1 MFTRC
6 PKCHALYEL
15 GVPELRAGGGEVLC
29 GECRIIFSAL
39 TSLADSPEDAT
50 PPPQFKRKIPLLDA
64 VVEAPS
70 AEVPSAR
77 PTAAFPVPEEDDA
90 EDEEFQEDF
99 SDYAAPTSA
108 SPLWAVACL
117 AAVVLLFWQGW
128 RFERDRLAQDARY
141 RPLMETACRVTGCVL
156 PVRRDLS
163 RIEILDRQLNP
174 AEGTVDGLEFHT
186 VLANYA
192 DFPQPFPRL
201 KLSLTY
207 FDGDPIAQRVFPPE
221 EYLSAE
227 IAAKDMP
234 ADEPFEVRI
243 LIAPPEKT
251 VGGFTIELL

>member
-64 VVEAPS
+64 VVEAPP
-70 AEVPSAR
+70 AEAPSAS
-77 PTAAFPVPEEDDA
+77 PAPEEDDEA
-90 EDEEFQEDF
+90 QEEFPDDF
-99 SDYAAPTSA
+99 ASAQPSA
-108 SPLWAVACL
+108 SPLWALACL
-117 AAVVLLFWQGW
+117 AAVLGLLWQGW
-128 RFERDRLAQDARY
+128 HFERDRLARDERY
-141 RPLMETACRVTGCVL
+141 RPWMETACRLAGCTL
-156 PVRRDLS
+156 PVRRDLA
-163 RIEILDRQLNP
+163 RIEILDRQLVP

-192 DFPQPFPRL
+192 DFSQPFPSL

-207 FDGDPIAQRVFPPE
+207 FDGDPIAQRIFTPE
-221 EYLSAE
+221 EYLPAE
-227 IAAKDMP
+227 LAAKAMP
-234 ADEPFEVRI
+234 VGESFEI
-243 LIAPPEKT
+243 KLLLAPPEKT

>member
-29 GECRIIFSAL
+29 GQCRIIFSAL
-39 TSLADSPEDAT
+39 HSLADSAAEAT
-50 PPPQFKRKIPLLDA
+50 PHPQSRLKIPLLDA
-64 VVEAPS
+64 VVNAQA
-70 AEVPSAR
+70 AETPPASPA
-77 PTAAFPVPEEDDA
+77 PEEDDEA
-90 EDEEFQEDF
+90 QEEFPDDF
-99 SDYAAPTSA
+99 AYAHPSA
-108 SPLWAVACL
+108 SPLWALACL
-117 AAVVLLFWQGW
+117 AAVLGLLWQGW
-128 RFERDRLAQDARY
+128 HFERDRLARDERY
-141 RPLMETACRVTGCVL
+141 RPLLETACRLAGCAL
-156 PVRRDLS
+156 PVRRDLA

-174 AEGTVDGLEFHT
+174 AEGPVEGLEFHS

-207 FDGDPIAQRVFPPE
+207 FDGDPIAQRIFPPE
-221 EYLSAE
+221 EYLPPE
-227 IAAKDMP
+227 VAAKAMP
-234 ADEPFEVRI
+234 VGESFEVKI

>member
-29 GECRIIFSAL
+29 GQCRIIFSAL
-39 TSLADSPEDAT
+39 HSLADSAAEAT
-50 PPPQFKRKIPLLDA
+50 PNPQSRLKIPLLDA
-64 VVEAPS
+64 VVDAQAAETPLVYAP
-70 AEVPSAR
+70 
-77 PTAAFPVPEEDDA
+77 AAGPAQDEDDEA
-90 EDEEFQEDF
+90 QEEFPDDF
-99 SDYAAPTSA
+99 VYAQPSA
-108 SPLWAVACL
+108 SPLWTLASLGAVA
-117 AAVVLLFWQGW
+117 LLLWQGW
-128 RFERDRLAQDARY
+128 HFEHDRLARDERY
-141 RPLMETACRVTGCVL
+141 RPWMETACRLAGCVL
-156 PVRRDLS
+156 PVRRDLA

-207 FDGDPIAQRVFPPE
+207 FDGDPIAQRIFPPE
-221 EYLSAE
+221 EYLPAE
-227 IAAKDMP
+227 LAAKAMP
-234 ADEPFEVRI
+234 VGESFEI
-243 LIAPPEKT
+243 KLLLAPPEKT

>member
-6 PKCHALYEL
+6 PKCRALYEL

-29 GECRIIFSAL
+29 GQCRIIFSAL
-39 TSLADSPEDAT
+39 HSLADSPEDAT
-50 PPPQFKRKIPLLDA
+50 PSRQLKLKIPLLDA
-64 VVEAPS
+64 VPVQA
-70 AEVPSAR
+70 AEVPSKH
-77 PTAAFPVPEEDDA
+77 PIAAFPEPEEAAA

-99 SDYAAPTSA
+99 AGYAAPPSA

-117 AAVVLLFWQGW
+117 AAVALWFWQGW
-128 RFERDRLAQDARY
+128 HFERDRLAQDARY
-141 RPLMETACRVTGCVL
+141 RPLMETACRLAGCAL
-156 PVRRDLS
+156 PVRRDLA

-201 KLSLTY
+201 KLSLTH
-207 FDGDPIAQRVFPPE
+207 FDGDPIAQRVFSPE
-221 EYLSAE
+221 EYLSPE
-227 IAAKDMP
+227 VAAREMP
-234 ADEPFEVRI
+234 VGDPYEVRI